1 MKREKAVGM
10 LGVIILIAFIIVSG
24 ILIYKNI
31 KNQISKSKEGGI
43 ESNMLLIQGACKKLS
58 NTASVLKDTKLIG
71 TKLSEFTSS
80 EESNSKGENDSE
92 EESTLNDEKDL
103 NDENKSEE
111 EKESEEK
118 IDKDINREI
127 IQDFL
132 SKEIIKENFD
142 KFYVLTDKDLEK
154 LKIKVVNEKDAYYIV
169 NYENSEVYIT
179 KEFEGKYKL

>member
-1 MKREKAVGM
+1 
-10 LGVIILIAFIIVSG
+10 
-24 ILIYKNI
+24 
-31 KNQISKSKEGGI
+31 
-43 ESNMLLIQGACKKLS
+43 MLLIQGACKKLS

-132 SKEIIKENFD
+132 
-142 KFYVLTDKDLEK
+142 
-154 LKIKVVNEKDAYYIV
+154 
-169 NYENSEVYIT
+169 
-179 KEFEGKYKL
+179 